1 MVNTASTMAPLGTKA
16 PSFRL
21 PDTEGQLVSINDFK
35 GSPALLVVFMCNHC
49 PFVKHVLP
57 HFVGL
62 AREYQRRGV
71 GIVGIGSNDADSYPA
86 DAPEKMAEL
95 SRAMGFT
102 FPYLYDDSQQ
112 VAKAYGAACTPDFY
126 LFDRDGR
133 LAYRGQM
140 DDSRPGNGRPLTG
153 ADLRAAIEA
162 VLEGRPVS
170 EDQKP
175 SVGCNIKWKSGN
187 EPDYFRH

>member
-1 MVNTASTMAPLGTKA
+1 MNTVSTMAPLGTKA

-21 PDTEGQLVSINDFK
+21 PDTEGQLVSIDDFK
-35 GSPALLVVFMCNHC
+35 SSPALLVAFMCNHC

-57 HFVGL
+57 HFVRL
-62 AREYQRRGV
+62 AQEYQRRGV
-71 GIVGIGSNDADSYPA
+71 GIVGISSNDANGYPA

-95 SRAMGFT
+95 SRAVGFT
-102 FPYLYDDSQQ
+102 FPYLYDESQQ

-133 LAYRGQM
+133 LVYRGQM

-153 ADLRAAIEA
+153 ADLRAAIDA
-162 VLEGRPVS
+162 VLGGRPVS

-175 SVGCNIKWKSGN
+175 SVGCNIKWKPGN
-187 EPDYFRH
+187 EPDYFHP